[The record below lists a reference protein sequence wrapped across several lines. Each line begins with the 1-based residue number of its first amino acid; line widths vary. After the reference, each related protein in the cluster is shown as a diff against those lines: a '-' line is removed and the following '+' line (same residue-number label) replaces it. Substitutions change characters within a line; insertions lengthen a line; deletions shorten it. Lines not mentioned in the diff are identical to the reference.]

1 MRTLTRL
8 IAIGLVG
15 AVVACSSD
23 NGGTG
28 PSSLSPSTSYKG
40 IVTASDGTTA
50 GLTLTFA
57 SAVASPPAPMP
68 SPPLAAPVDVTGV
81 ATLPGGGTVAL
92 TGTLDNGTLTMTG
105 GGYTLT
111 GTLTGGRFEGTF
123 TGPGGATGAFAAMSS
138 SDVTPAY
145 AYCGTYHEVITPGGA
160 EENGSFNAVV
170 AGTFLTGQSVE
181 SGGLGDVITLDGTA
195 SPGSGGTTNIAIN
208 SNGAQGSIHATG
220 TITADHTTLTGTYT
234 ASVVGENATADG
246 TFTGTLCP
254 GTTSP

>member
-1 MRTLTRL
+1 MRTITRIL
-8 IAIGLVG
+8 AFGLVG

-23 NGGTG
+23 SGGTG
-28 PSSLSPSTSYKG
+28 PSGLSPSTTYKG
-40 IVTASDGTTA
+40 IVTSSNGTTA

-68 SPPLAAPVDVTGV
+68 SPPLAGPVDVTGT

-111 GTLTGGRFEGTF
+111 GTLTNGKFEGTF

-138 SDVTPAY
+138 TDVTPAY

-170 AGTFLTGQSVE
+170 AGTYLTGQSVQ
-181 SGGLGDVITLDGTA
+181 SGGLNDVVTLDGTA
-195 SPGSGGTTNIAIN
+195 SPGSGGATNISIH
-208 SNGAQGSIHATG
+208 SSGAQGTINASG
-220 TITADHTTLTGTYT
+220 TITADHATLTGTYT
-234 ASVVGENATADG
+234 ASVVGENATANG
-246 TFTGTLCP
+246 TFSGTLCP
-254 GTTSP
+254 GTTGG